1 MPNPLPWDK
10 IDYVPHNGCLNLAK
24 AISELENMH
33 KKRIITNPDLNY
45 LVKKIEYYKSE
56 KEQNILSINQE
67 IREKELEETEKWQLV
82 IENSRR
88 KAKGQ
93 EPITKIED
101 LEKEA
106 NGEDEEQDKDNSAKE
121 DPLLDE
127 TANIMIDFLSMKNLE
142 SYSQFIQQ
150 Q

>member
-1 MPNPLPWDK
+1 
-10 IDYVPHNGCLNLAK
+10 
-24 AISELENMH
+24 MH
-33 KKRIITNPDLNY
+33 KKRIITDPDLNY

-67 IREKELEETEKWQLV
+67 IREKELEEAEKWQLD
-82 IENSRR
+82 IENKRR
-88 KAKGQ
+88 KAKGL
-93 EPITKIED
+93 EPITKLED
-101 LEKEA
+101 LEKES
-106 NGEDEEQDKDNSAKE
+106 NGEDKNQDDDNSAKE

>member
-1 MPNPLPWDK
+1 
-10 IDYVPHNGCLNLAK
+10 
-24 AISELENMH
+24 MH
-33 KKRIITNPDLNY
+33 KKRILTDPDFNY

-56 KEQNILSINQE
+56 KEQNVLSINQE
-67 IREKELEETEKWQLV
+67 IREKELEEAKKWQLDM
-82 IENSRR
+82 ENIRR
-88 KAKGQ
+88 EAKGQ
-93 EPITKIED
+93 EPIEKLED
-101 LEKEA
+101 LEEES
-106 NGEDEEQDKDNSAKE
+106 NGEDEDEDDSAKE